1 MTRLGILLCDFEDI
15 LTIGGID
22 VRGMRRSRIYRG
34 RSDGEDF
41 VGFAA
46 FAEFGSQD
54 LGGSMHQ
61 RHHGVGKL
69 HRVAIFCRE
78 RSFAQR
84 GADGVGQPRVTFAQP
99 RRKQKLGSPADLCRQ
114 MPVEI

>member
-1 MTRLGILLCDFEDI
+1 MCAA
-15 LTIGGID
+15 GGD
-22 VRGMRRSRIYRG
+22 PEYTVT
-34 RSDGEDF
+34 RSDREDF

-69 HRVAIFCRE
+69 HRVGIFCRE

-84 GADGVGQPRVTFAQP
+84 GATRTAS
-99 RRKQKLGSPADLCRQ
+99 GSRA
-114 MPVEI
+114 